1 MSTEIVDGEA
11 FRIDGQMVTH
21 VVSGSWFQISKGDNP
36 RVHSRNAKNLEKPAE
51 VEALALEAWKLHLE
65 GEKEIP

>member
-36 RVHSRNAKNLEKPAE
+36 RVHSRNAKRSGKT
-51 VEALALEAWKLHLE
+51 
-65 GEKEIP
+65 G